1 MCDCISKG
9 PEGHAR
15 WSIPIANTTTALAA
29 AAVVALAAVTAPTN
43 SEARPFGGWRGG
55 GWHHAGWHGGWRH
68 AGWHHR
74 RGFPVAPVL
83 GGLAAGA
90 LLGAALSAPAYA
102 APVYYDTYA
111 YDPFYTPVV
120 AGPACVLRRER
131 IWNGWRWII
140 HRVQV
145 CY

>member
-1 MCDCISKG
+1 MT
-9 PEGHAR
+9 R
-15 WSIPIANTTTALAA
+15 TLTALAA
-29 AAVVALAAVTAPTN
+29 TAVIALATVASPTN
-43 SEARPFGGWRGG
+43 AEAQWRRGGWHG

-90 LLGAALSAPAYA
+90 LIGAALTAPAYYGA
-102 APVYYDTYA
+102 YA
-111 YDPFYTPVV
+111 YDPVYV
-120 AGPACVLRRER
+120 GPACVLRRER

-140 HRVQV
+140 RRVEV